1 MRQILSLA
9 ILLPLLSAPSASAD
23 NGSPASG
30 KPQPARA
37 GKADK
42 GRSMPGVT
50 PEREAAVRTFLR
62 QHHPELADLLLYLQ
76 TSQPHEYQR
85 AVRDLFRASER
96 LAQIQERD
104 YDRYELELSLWKT
117 SSRIQLLAARLSMND
132 SEDLRAQLRAALNEQ
147 IDLRAALLRRERD
160 RLAGKVSKLD
170 EQLNK
175 LMDSRQQEI
184 DRQMKILTQSG
195 LQRGAIN
202 SP

>member
-1 MRQILSLA
+1 MMRHTLSLA
-9 ILLPLLSAPSASAD
+9 ILLLLLFASSTTAD
-23 NGSPASG
+23 NSSQA
-30 KPQPARA
+30 A
-37 GKADK
+37 GKTQPTATEK
-42 GRSMPGVT
+42 IEKAKPMPGVT

-104 YDRYELELSLWKT
+104 YDRYELELKLWKT

-132 SEDLRAQLRAALNEQ
+132 SDDLRAQLRAALSEQ

-160 RLAGKVSKLD
+160 RFAGKVSRID

-175 LMDSRQQEI
+175 LMDARHQEI
-184 DRQMKILTQSG
+184 ERQMKVLTKSADG
-195 LQRGAIN
+195 SKDER
-202 SP
+202 

>member
-1 MRQILSLA
+1 MMRHTLSLA
-9 ILLPLLSAPSASAD
+9 ILLLLLFASSTTAD
-23 NGSPASG
+23 NSSQA
-30 KPQPARA
+30 A
-37 GKADK
+37 GKTQPTATEK
-42 GRSMPGVT
+42 IEKAKPMPGVT

-104 YDRYELELSLWKT
+104 YDRYELELKLWKT

-132 SEDLRAQLRAALNEQ
+132 SDDLRAQLRAALSEQ

-160 RLAGKVSKLD
+160 RLAGKVSKID

-175 LMDSRQQEI
+175 LMDARHQEI
-184 DRQMKILTQSG
+184 ERQMKVLTKSADG
-195 LQRGAIN
+195 SKDER
-202 SP
+202 

>member
-1 MRQILSLA
+1 MMRHTLSLA
-9 ILLPLLSAPSASAD
+9 ILLLLLFASSTTAD
-23 NGSPASG
+23 NSSQA
-30 KPQPARA
+30 A
-37 GKADK
+37 GKTQPTATEK
-42 GRSMPGVT
+42 IEKAKPMPGVT

-104 YDRYELELSLWKT
+104 YDRYELELKLWKT

-132 SEDLRAQLRAALNEQ
+132 SDDLRAQLRAALSEQ

-160 RLAGKVSKLD
+160 RLAGKVSKID

-175 LMDSRQQEI
+175 LMDARHQEI
-184 DRQMKILTQSG
+184 ERQMKVLTKSADG
-195 LQRGAIN
+195 SKGER
-202 SP
+202 

>member
-1 MRQILSLA
+1 MMRHTLSLA
-9 ILLPLLSAPSASAD
+9 ILLLLLFASSTTAD
-23 NGSPASG
+23 NSSQA
-30 KPQPARA
+30 A
-37 GKADK
+37 GKKKPTATEK
-42 GRSMPGVT
+42 IEKAKPMPGVT

-104 YDRYELELSLWKT
+104 YDRYELELKLWKT

-132 SEDLRAQLRAALNEQ
+132 SDDLRAQLRAALSEQ

-160 RLAGKVSKLD
+160 RLAGKVSKID

-175 LMDSRQQEI
+175 LMDARHQEI
-184 DRQMKILTQSG
+184 ERQMKVLTKSADG
-195 LQRGAIN
+195 SKDER
-202 SP
+202 